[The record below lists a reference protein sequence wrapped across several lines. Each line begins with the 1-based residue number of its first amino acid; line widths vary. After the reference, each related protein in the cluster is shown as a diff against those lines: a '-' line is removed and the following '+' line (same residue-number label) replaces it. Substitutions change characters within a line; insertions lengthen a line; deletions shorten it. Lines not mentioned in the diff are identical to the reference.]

1 MAEDVLEIVLATRNR
16 HKLLEFKRLL
26 TRLRVRW
33 LRLTDLRIDAEVAEN
48 GITFAANAACKA
60 REYCHLSG
68 LPTLAD
74 DSGLTVDALGGRP
87 GVHSARYAGPGAT
100 QAEQWQQLL
109 REMQAAPWEQRNAQF
124 HCALALARPDHP
136 ELLTAEGDCAGMIA
150 LQPRGAGGFGYDPL
164 FYLPERGVTMA
175 ELTPEQK
182 DRISHR
188 GRAARA
194 IAPQIAALLAQE
206 NGCGGL
212 IIS

>member
-33 LRLTDLRIDAEVAEN
+33 LMLTDLRIDAEIAEN
-48 GITFAANAACKA
+48 GVTFTANAARKA
-60 REYCHLSG
+60 REYCRLSG

-100 QAEQWQQLL
+100 QAEQWQLLL
-109 REMQAAPWEQRNAQF
+109 REMQAAPWEQRSAQF
-124 HCALALARPDHP
+124 RCALALARPGRP

-150 LQPRGAGGFGYDPL
+150 LQPHGVGGFGYDPL

-175 ELTPEQK
+175 ELTPVQK

-194 IAPQIAALLAQE
+194 IVPQIAALLARE
-206 NGCGGL
+206 
-212 IIS
+212 S

>member
-26 TRLRVRW
+26 TRLWVRW

-48 GITFAANAACKA
+48 GVTFAQNAAQKA
-60 REYCHLSG
+60 REYCRLSG

-87 GVHSARYAGPGAT
+87 GVHSARYGGPGAT
-100 QAEQWQQLL
+100 QAAQWQQLL
-109 REMQAAPWEQRNAQF
+109 REMRAVPWGQRGAQF
-124 HCALALARPDHP
+124 RCALALARPGHP
-136 ELLTAEGDCAGMIA
+136 ELLTAQGVCHGMIA
-150 LQPRGAGGFGYDPL
+150 LQPRGTGGFGYDPL
-164 FYLPERGVTMA
+164 FYLPECGVTKA

-194 IAPQIAALLAQE
+194 IAPQIAALLARE
-206 NGCGGL
+206 
-212 IIS
+212 S